1 MQTITWKNESE
12 TEKTAKQLAQ
22 LLEAGD
28 VICLEGDLGAGKTTF
43 TRYLARAL
51 GIEGNIKSP
60 TFTIMREYQSGHLPL
75 YHMDAYRLEQ
85 TGAEGLGI
93 EEYLEGD
100 GVCVIEW
107 PQYIKEDL
115 EGDYLWISI
124 EKQGPEGRILS
135 LTGRGKRGEELVEG
149 LIGGMAK

>member
-22 LLEAGD
+22 LLESGD

-100 GVCVIEW
+100 GVCVIVAT
-107 PQYIKEDL
+107 Q
-115 EGDYLWISI
+115 
-124 EKQGPEGRILS
+124 
-135 LTGRGKRGEELVEG
+135 
-149 LIGGMAK
+149 